1 VTARARAR
9 RAALCGVLAGC
20 GLLLGV
26 SRPAAACRDDAL
38 VRELRDSG
46 DDFRAVT
53 VLRAQELEARGTPRG
68 LECARLILG
77 AYLRH
82 GELDL
87 VDDWVTRL
95 GRSYAPLLPANAGF
109 RVDGTLMLDDSVT
122 ERSSTG
128 NSTSLTRTEGCCYPT
143 GGSIEVARSD
153 GNDENWSFGPNC
165 GDISVNGHRVTPKE
179 CF

>member
-1 VTARARAR
+1 VNLRTAARVHRAGW
-9 RAALCGVLAGC
+9 AALVGC
-20 GLLLGV
+20 ALLLGEAR
-26 SRPAAACRDDAL
+26 SAAACRDDAL

-53 VLRAQELEARGTPRG
+53 VLRQRELEARGTAQG

-95 GRSYAPLLPANAGF
+95 GRSYASLLPAGAGP
-109 RVDGTLMLDDSVT
+109 RLP
-122 ERSSTG
+122 RS
-128 NSTSLTRTEGCCYPT
+128 
-143 GGSIEVARSD
+143 ARHLVR
-153 GNDENWSFGPNC
+153 GRWWRACGPGRKRGPPRC
-165 GDISVNGHRVTPKE
+165 ALGDTP
-179 CF
+179 